1 MWTKFS
7 DVEETVM
14 KKLVRDLMHP
24 GLLTCRPDATLGQVS
39 VMLTQ
44 HHVHA
49 LIVADRDGRPLGVIS
64 DYDLLAGEWL
74 SADSQS
80 LATMRDLTAGELMSS
95 PIDTIEAS
103 MPLGEAVH
111 LLIENDINRLVVTE
125 NGVPSGV
132 ISTSDFVASIAGE
145 EKPLRHTVA
154 DVMSDA
160 ILVCRDKTPLTSAAR
175 TMTQAGWRSVLVVNA
190 KGKPEGV
197 VSGQDLLPYVKNGV
211 DEKLTVW
218 DIMHPALT
226 IDIHAKLR
234 EAADLMIQK
243 HYHRLVVV
251 DTADPEAF
259 PLGIISSFDI
269 VAEMARPGSIWQK

>member
-1 MWTKFS
+1 
-7 DVEETVM
+7 M

-24 GLLTCRPDATLGQVS
+24 GLFTCRPDAPLGKVS
-39 VMLTQ
+39 VLLTQ

-49 LIVADRDGRPLGVIS
+49 LIVSEHDGRPIGIIS

-80 LATMRDLTAGELMSS
+80 LATMRNLTAGELMSS
-95 PIDTIEAS
+95 PIDSIEAS
-103 MPLGEAVH
+103 MLLGVAAH
-111 LLIENDINRLVVTE
+111 MLIEKDINRLLVTE
-125 NGVPSGV
+125 KGVPVGI
-132 ISTSDFVASIAGE
+132 ISTSDFVSSIAMQ
-145 EKPLRHTVA
+145 EKPLRKTVA

-160 ILVCRDKTPLTSAAR
+160 ILVCREKTPLVSAAR
-175 TMTQAGWRSVLVVNA
+175 TLTQAGWRSVLVVDS

-197 VSGQDLLPYVKNGV
+197 VSGKDLLPYVENGV
-211 DEKLTVW
+211 DEKLTVR

-226 IDIHAKLR
+226 IDIHARLR
-234 EAADLMIQK
+234 DAADLMIQK

-251 DTADPEAF
+251 DQDDPRAF